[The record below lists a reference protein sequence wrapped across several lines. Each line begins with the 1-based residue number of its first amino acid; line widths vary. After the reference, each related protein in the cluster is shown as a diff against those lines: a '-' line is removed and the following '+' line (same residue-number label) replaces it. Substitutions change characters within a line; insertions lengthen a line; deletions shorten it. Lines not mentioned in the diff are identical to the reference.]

1 MAGVKPRERSG
12 FLIFLENL
20 FLYLYQMVQNGL
32 NECLIILL
40 ENR

>member
-12 FLIFLENL
+12 FLIFFENL